1 LTYSQC
7 GKGAFVPG
15 GLGGL
20 AKFSRSSDH
29 GSVRIKQAGL
39 GLAAS
44 AEAGI
49 VGPMADPEK
58 EQPVML
64 PFADKEGTGWHVI
77 VRYHEGHERRVDGFA
92 TEQEALDWMI
102 ANAGEVDK

>member
-7 GKGAFVPG
+7 GKGVFVPG
-15 GLGGL
+15 GLGGS
-20 AKFSRSSDH
+20 AKFSRSSDD
-29 GSVRIKQAGL
+29 GPVRIKQAGF
-39 GLAAS
+39 GLAAL

-49 VGPMADPEK
+49 VRPMADPEK
-58 EQPVML
+58 EQPLML

-77 VRYHEGHERRVDGFA
+77 VRYHQGHERRIDGFA